1 MEIDNL
7 LTVTTQHEL
16 LNWLDQ
22 NATTQTACWVIVSVK
37 PEPGKL
43 LYLDAVEA
51 ALCYGWIDGIKKKIS
66 PNQTAQRLSPRAKR
80 SSWTELNKARVR
92 RLEKL
97 GLMTDQGRAVLP
109 DMDVTHF
116 KIDAIILEAIR
127 VVEAR
132 KRYFDELPDLY
143 KRIKIDNI
151 QSVQADVYQKRLD
164 KFLKSLDAQER
175 YGQWHDNGRLL

>member
-1 MEIDNL
+1 M
-7 LTVTTQHEL
+7 
-16 LNWLDQ
+16 
-22 NATTQTACWVIVSVK
+22 
-37 PEPGKL
+37 
-43 LYLDAVEA
+43 
-51 ALCYGWIDGIKKKIS
+51 
-66 PNQTAQRLSPRAKR
+66 
-80 SSWTELNKARVR
+80 R
-92 RLEKL
+92 RLERL

-127 VVEAR
+127 ANETR

-151 QSVQADVYQKRLD
+151 QSVQADVYQKRLN
-164 KFLKSLDAQER
+164 KFLKSLDAQEQ